1 MIASQR
7 LASRVAVAF
16 AIVACTREARAD
28 DSAAAQALFDQA
40 KKAMTAHDYTS
51 ACPKLEE
58 SYRLEQ
64 GLGTLLNLADCYEH
78 EDKLASAWSKFLE
91 VATLARSAGNTAR
104 AQIGK
109 QRAAALRPRV
119 SSLVV
124 TASATPAAGL
134 EVKRDGTVL
143 GEAEW
148 GTPIPADAGPHLF
161 EATAPG
167 RRPWSTTVN
176 VEDGGSTLT
185 VRVPDL
191 DLVARRTR
199 PRRGASVARGSG
211 PTGHAATCQ
220 RAPGHA
226 TRARHRERWPGRRG
240 DWRGSLLR
248 YPVNVEAQRGGEGV
262 PADRV
267 PAPRPAERVEP
278 LERRAY
284 GRQCLDGRLR
294 GGGNRRGRNGGAL
307 VHRPDWP
314 RRQRRPGGTGNRL
327 GTASRGVVRP

>member
-40 KKAMTAHDYTS
+40 KKAMTAHDYAS

-78 EDKLASAWSKFLE
+78 EDKLAGAWSKFLE
-91 VATLARSAGNTAR
+91 VATLARSAGNTGR

-124 TASATPAAGL
+124 TAPATPAAGL

-191 DLVARRTR
+191 DLLPVEPA
-199 PRRGASVARGSG
+199 PAEVHPLPEAQDQPAAPPPARGHLGTQRALAIASG
-211 PTGHAATCQ
+211 GLGVVAIGVGTFFGIQSMSKHNEAAKACPQTVCPLPDPQNGLNLWNDARTDGNVSTVAFVVGAVGVAGMAALWFTAPTGPADN
-220 RAPGHA
+220 A
-226 TRARHRERWPGRRG
+226 TRVGLG
-240 DWRGSLLR
+240 IGSVRL
-248 YPVNVEAQRGGEGV
+248 QGV
-262 PADRV
+262 
-267 PAPRPAERVEP
+267 
-278 LERRAY
+278 
-284 GRQCLDGRLR
+284 
-294 GGGNRRGRNGGAL
+294 
-307 VHRPDWP
+307 W
-314 RRQRRPGGTGNRL
+314 
-327 GTASRGVVRP
+327 

>member
-1 MIASQR
+1 MIARQR

-16 AIVACTREARAD
+16 AIVACTREAHAD

-40 KKAMTAHDYTS
+40 KKAMAAHDYAS

-124 TASATPAAGL
+124 TAPATPPAGL

-143 GEAEW
+143 GDAEW

-167 RRPWSTTVN
+167 RKPWSTSVN
-176 VEDGGSTLT
+176 VDDGGSTST

-191 DLVARRTR
+191 DPMPVEPTAAEVHPSPPEAQDRPAAPPPGKRPLGTQRALAIASGGLGVVAIGVGTFFGLQSKSKHDEAAKACPQTVCPLPDPQSGLNLWSDARTDGNVSTVAFVV
-199 PRRGASVARGSG
+199 GAVGLAGMAALWFTA
-211 PTGHAATCQ
+211 PTG
-220 RAPGHA
+220 
-226 TRARHRERWPGRRG
+226 
-240 DWRGSLLR
+240 S
-248 YPVNVEAQRGGEGV
+248 
-262 PADRV
+262 ADT
-267 PAPRPAERVEP
+267 A
-278 LERRAY
+278 
-284 GRQCLDGRLR
+284 
-294 GGGNRRGRNGGAL
+294 AL
-307 VHRPDWP
+307 V
-314 RRQRRPGGTGNRL
+314 GL
-327 GTASRGVVRP
+327 GVGSVQLQGVW